1 MKSSKKNIIV
11 SAITVIALCF
21 SLMIGGTYAWFTD
34 EVSSSV
40 CTVESGT
47 LRVGLEMKNNAG
59 EWEDANGKTL
69 MFKVGGVIPAENTK
83 ILWEP
88 GCTYELPELR
98 IINNGNLALKY
109 RVVINGID
117 GDNRLNEV
125 IRWTVGGVN
134 LNEYV
139 KLLPEEN
146 HEFTIKGHMLET
158 AGNVYQGLSIEGI
171 GITVYATQASHEV
184 DSKDNTYDID
194 ATNPNVTFADTSD
207 SLKEVLA
214 SDDIDGKTIKL
225 TDNIAIPEDEPLVI
239 SGKDVAI
246 DLNGN
251 ALTSNGKTFSVSG
264 STVVIKDSSSAANGE
279 IATSDSYPAIEAVNS
294 DVTIEGGKFTS
305 SYAKEGSSGY
315 ANVIQAR
322 NSDLTINGGYFEN
335 TDSVGSYNYIIKVPC
350 YSRTEKTTVTI
361 NGGTFVSNRDY
372 GYIITSDSDAD
383 VDVIINGGTF
393 KTLGRNSYLTNVKGN
408 VIVNDC
414 TFVAEGNNTVF
425 NIPADSTVTVK
436 GGTYSVNEKSYT
448 DTSLAGLIFHRKT
461 NGWTSVSGTLLVDPA
476 EGKEVKVNQ
485 LTYAGFIAEGASQS
499 AEKDADGYYVIK
511 K

>member
-11 SAITVIALCF
+11 SAIMVIALCF
-21 SLMIGGTYAWFTD
+21 GVMVGGTYAWFTD

-40 CTVESGT
+40 CTVESGS

-146 HEFTIKGHMLET
+146 HKFTIKGHMLET

-184 DSKDNTYDID
+184 DSKDNTYDED

-214 SDDIDGKTIKL
+214 SDDIEGKTIKL

-239 SGKDVAI
+239 NGKDVAI

-251 ALTSNGKTFSVSG
+251 EITSKHMQVKG
-264 STVVIKDSSSAANGE
+264 STVVIKDTSADGNGH
-279 IATSDSYPAIEAVNS
+279 IATEDSYAVIQADNS
-294 DVTIEGGKFTS
+294 NVTIESGKLVS
-305 SYAKEGSSGY
+305 NYAKEGSSGY
-315 ANVIQAR
+315 ARVLQAN
-322 NSDLTINGGYFEN
+322 NSEITINGGYFEN
-335 TDSVGSYNYIIKVPC
+335 TDAVGSYNYLVEANGSSK
-350 YSRTEKTTVTI
+350 VTI

-372 GYIITSDSDAD
+372 GYIVTGKGD
-383 VDVIINGGTF
+383 VEINGGYFTT
-393 KTLGRNSYLTNVKGN
+393 KGRNSYLTNVQGN
-408 VIVNDC
+408 VVINDC
-414 TFVAEGNNTVF
+414 TFVAEGSNTVF
-425 NIPADSTVTVK
+425 NIPSNSKVTVK

-448 DTSLAGLIFHRKT
+448 DTTLAGLIFHRKT

-499 AEKDADGYYVIK
+499 AGKDADGYYVIK